1 MHEHLNSKKKNKRKE
16 NELGVSANFC
26 FNQNLLTQI
35 PKDETW
41 QDSQVWGNKGTELFL
56 II

>member
-35 PKDETW
+35 PKDET
-41 QDSQVWGNKGTELFL
+41 
-56 II
+56 